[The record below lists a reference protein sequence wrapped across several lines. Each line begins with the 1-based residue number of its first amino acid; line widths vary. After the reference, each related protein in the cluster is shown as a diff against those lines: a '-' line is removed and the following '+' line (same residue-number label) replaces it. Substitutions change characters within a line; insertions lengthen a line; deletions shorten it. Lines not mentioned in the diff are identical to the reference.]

1 VLLNLYRLLFWGKLH
16 LAKKAL
22 SLKWDVAAAI
32 ALEMRGREENRRLP
46 GINKDVDNLLEIV
59 TRRLIELPTKEDLKE
74 EEVERNAEIEAECAQ
89 AERSPQLQEMR
100 ADYFRLEAYF
110 QGVARNEQQS
120 AAALVRARQ
129 FVADPVPLKDPDIGR
144 LEKKYKQLRRGNWKK
159 IADRQSFRLDL
170 NQANFGL
177 IVSLVSTLFLLSGY
191 LYNRFLYGSL
201 GINVADFFTLTDYL
215 TASIEQIR
223 FAATGGALAILGMFF
238 GLRSASRRSGFDASE
253 TERRSTSLLLA
264 GAGLLGGVFALV
276 AYLEDSPSWPNSL
289 FFPSILVAIVLVK
302 DAAQRFFVQREIALF
317 SLVFVATYCIYLAAA
332 VGTEILE
339 LKAGVRKVPRA
350 TAFHFSAVIGM
361 NSPSTL
367 LVGGNGTYLFFY
379 DTSIRKV
386 FVVPRSSV
394 EYAAISKE

>member
-1 VLLNLYRLLFWGKLH
+1 
-16 LAKKAL
+16 
-22 SLKWDVAAAI
+22 AAI

-129 FVADPVPLKDPDIGR
+129 FVADPVPLKDPDIWC
-144 LEKKYKQLRRGNWKK
+144 LEKKYKRLRCGNWKK

-191 LYNRFLYGSL
+191 LYN
-201 GINVADFFTLTDYL
+201 
-215 TASIEQIR
+215 
-223 FAATGGALAILGMFF
+223 
-238 GLRSASRRSGFDASE
+238 
-253 TERRSTSLLLA
+253 
-264 GAGLLGGVFALV
+264 
-276 AYLEDSPSWPNSL
+276 
-289 FFPSILVAIVLVK
+289 
-302 DAAQRFFVQREIALF
+302 
-317 SLVFVATYCIYLAAA
+317 
-332 VGTEILE
+332 
-339 LKAGVRKVPRA
+339 
-350 TAFHFSAVIGM
+350 
-361 NSPSTL
+361 
-367 LVGGNGTYLFFY
+367 
-379 DTSIRKV
+379 
-386 FVVPRSSV
+386 
-394 EYAAISKE
+394 